1 MPKPDNIVDLVKAL
15 RDALSRADEKALNQ
29 IITAYGD
36 MYKRLLPRIDAL
48 ALEISTLENPT
59 RAQIAKLTRYKT
71 LISEIQRELNTYSG
85 YAETVMRQSS
95 STAIKYGIVDAKSMV
110 LVQNPGLAA
119 TWKTLNPRAIES
131 LIGYLQEGSPL
142 MNRIR
147 ELAPKTAS
155 GVANMI
161 LDRVAFGANP
171 KTIAA
176 EIIRD
181 VTKGIGIGLTDALR
195 MTRTVQLYSYRE
207 ANRASYVANSDVVQ
221 GWIWVSVLATETCAA
236 CMALHGT
243 EHGVDETLDD
253 HYNGECYAVPKVI
266 GGRNDYSGQGEAYF
280 NSLSEAEQ
288 KNVVGNSTWELLNN
302 GDIAFN
308 DLVTHRDDEVYGSM
322 IGVTPYKDL

>member
-1 MPKPDNIVDLVKAL
+1 MPKPDNIIDLVKAL
-15 RDALSRADEKALNQ
+15 RDALARQDEKALRLL
-29 IITAYGD
+29 IDAYGN
-36 MYKRLLPRIDAL
+36 MYQRLLPRIDAL
-48 ALEISTLENPT
+48 ALEIAALDAPT
-59 RAQIAKLTRYKT
+59 KAQIMRLTRYKT

-110 LVQNPGLAA
+110 LVQNPGLAT
-119 TWKTLNPRAIES
+119 TWKTLNPRAIEA
-131 LIGYLQEGSPL
+131 LVGYLQEGSPL
-142 MNRIR
+142 MKRIDL
-147 ELAPKTAS
+147 LAPTRAQA
-155 GVANMI
+155 VANTI
-161 LDRVAFGANP
+161 LDQVAFGANP

-176 EIIRD
+176 MI
-181 VTKGIGIGLTDALR
+181 TKELGIGLTDSLR
-195 MTRTVQLYSYRE
+195 MTRTVQIYSYRE

-302 GDIAFN
+302 GDIAFS
-308 DLVTHRDDEVYGSM
+308 DLVTHREDEVYGSM